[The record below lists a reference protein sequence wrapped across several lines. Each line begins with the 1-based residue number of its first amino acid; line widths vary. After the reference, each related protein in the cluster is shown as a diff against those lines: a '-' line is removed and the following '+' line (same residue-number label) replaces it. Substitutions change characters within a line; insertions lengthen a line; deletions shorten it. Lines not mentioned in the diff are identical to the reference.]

1 MITRNSAMVAVTDT
15 PNDRM
20 TETGLHSRWERDTR
34 YYELR
39 VQQDLFGDWL
49 LTRIWGRKGTALG
62 QIRHE
67 LCESY
72 AAGIVKFKQAEVRR
86 DKRGYRLR
94 RPVGACSAGIGLNG
108 GGLVITLGM
117 ELDEDIKG
125 KPE

>member
-1 MITRNSAMVAVTDT
+1 MTISDVPMVDALDKPATMAQAV
-15 PNDRM
+15 
-20 TETGLHSRWERDTR
+20 EWLHSRWERDTR

-49 LTRIWGRKGTALG
+49 LTRIWGRKGSALG

-86 DKRGYRLR
+86 EQHGYTQLAGGGRLR
-94 RPVGACSAGIGLNG
+94 
-108 GGLVITLGM
+108 
-117 ELDEDIKG
+117 
-125 KPE
+125 

>member
-1 MITRNSAMVAVTDT
+1 MVAVTDT

-72 AAGIVKFKQAEVRR
+72 AAGIAKFAQAEVRR
-86 DKRGYRLR
+86 KQHGYAKIR
-94 RPVGACSAGIGLNG
+94 
-108 GGLVITLGM
+108 GLVL
-117 ELDEDIKG
+117 
-125 KPE
+125 PF